1 MNNPIRR
8 RRIAPAVLLLLL
20 VPAAARAQAG
30 AERITFRDAVR
41 IALERNSTL
50 ARSENALLL
59 EQIAVSEARM
69 QFFPDLRLS
78 LSAGENFGRTFSESE
93 GRILSQT
100 NQSVS
105 AGLSSS
111 LVLFNG
117 FARKA
122 TLRAALLDL
131 EAGGRDTRRARQ
143 TVVFLVISGYLSVI
157 EADAQHRVA
166 EENLASQRDQEVL
179 VRELVD
185 GGKNPISDLYQQQ
198 ANVARADLALVSARR
213 TLELARIDLVQT
225 LQLDPAREYAFDA
238 PALPDS
244 VEPGPDPVL
253 SDLLA
258 RAFASRADLNALE
271 ARLAA
276 SAEGEKAAAGGY
288 WPSLT
293 LSGGYRSSY
302 SSGSSDRDLFQQLDD
317 RRSGSVS
324 LGLSFPIF
332 DRFSTRRSV
341 RRARIGTE
349 NARIALADRRQ
360 AVALEVRRAVL
371 DEESARESLNAAR
384 AQLRAA
390 NRALEATRQRYEAG
404 ASTLHEVT
412 LSRADLVEA
421 QSSRVSAAYTLLWQ
435 RHVRDYYVGVLDPG
449 ATAMPWAQSPPER

>member
-1 MNNPIRR
+1 MNRR
-8 RRIAPAVLLLLL
+8 RPLAVFVAALLLAR
-20 VPAAARAQAG
+20 VPALAG
-30 AERITFRDAVR
+30 AEPETVTFPDAVR

-50 ARSENALLL
+50 RRAENDLLL
-59 EQIAVSEARM
+59 DRTSVSEARM
-69 QFFPDLRLS
+69 QFVPDLRLS

-93 GRILSQT
+93 GRILSST

-111 LVLFNG
+111 VLLFNG

-122 TLRAALLDL
+122 NLRAALLDL
-131 EAGGRDTRRARQ
+131 EAGGNDARRARQ

-157 EADAQHRVA
+157 AADAQRAVA
-166 EENLASQRDQEVL
+166 EENLAAQRDQEAI
-179 VRELVD
+179 VRKQVD
-185 GGKNPISDLYQQQ
+185 AGKSPISDLYQQQ
-198 ANVARADLALVSARR
+198 ANVARAQLGLVSARR

-225 LQLDPAREYAFDA
+225 LQLDPAGEYVFDA

-244 VEPGPDPVL
+244 IEPGPEPLL
-253 SDLLA
+253 SDMLET
-258 RAFASRADLNALE
+258 AFTSRADLVAYA
-271 ARLAA
+271 ARLDASEQGERAA
-276 SAEGEKAAAGGY
+276 RGGY

-302 SSGSSDRDLFQQLDD
+302 SSGSSDRDLLRQLDD

-341 RRARIGTE
+341 QRARIAVE

-371 DEESARESLNAAR
+371 DEQSARESLLAAR
-384 AQLRAA
+384 AQLLAA
-390 NRALEATRQRYEAG
+390 DRALTATEQRYEAG

-421 QSSRVSAAYTLLWQ
+421 RSARVSAAYTLLWQ
-435 RHVRDYYVGVLDPG
+435 RHVRDYYVGVLDPE
-449 ATAMPWAQSPPER
+449 ATSIPWARSPR